1 MNKTAKI
8 IISVLVV
15 VCVYFIL
22 MAQIQRNEAIKQA
35 EAARIHAEEAMK
47 QAKRAEHLA
56 ADAIEAQ
63 NKAEENAAQAKLAQK
78 EAERVMVELQKCKNG
93 K

>member
-8 IISVLVV
+8 IISILVV
-15 VCVYFIL
+15 LCVFLIL
-22 MAQIQRNEAIKQA
+22 MVRIKGNEAEKL
-35 EAARIHAEEAMK
+35 AAITIDLKEEAMELSEMS
-47 QAKRAEHLA
+47 KRQA

-78 EAERVMVELQKCKNG
+78 EAERVMVELQKCKSG